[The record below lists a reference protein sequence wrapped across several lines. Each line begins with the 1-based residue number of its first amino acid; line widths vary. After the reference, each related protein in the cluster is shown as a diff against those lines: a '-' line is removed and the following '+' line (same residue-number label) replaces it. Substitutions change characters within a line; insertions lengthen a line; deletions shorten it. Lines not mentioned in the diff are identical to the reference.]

1 LARIFITGSS
11 DGLGLLAGN
20 HLAELGHEVVLH
32 ARNGTRADETRR
44 ASPLAAA
51 VIEGDVGTFAGAKLV
66 ADKANDMGV
75 FDAVLHNV
83 GVGYQDSRRLETL
96 DGVPLI
102 FAVNVMAPYL
112 LTALMH
118 RPRRLVYL
126 SSSMHLQAKPDVSDL
141 SWTRRRWDAPAAYC
155 ESKLYDL
162 TLAFAIAR
170 HWPDVV
176 SNAVDPG
183 WVPTRMGGM
192 SAPDDLFQGQCTQS
206 WLATSDDPGARLSGQ
221 YFRQLR
227 LSTPNRLAE
236 DTRFQDEFLAKCA
249 SLSGVLLKPV
259 VS

>member
-32 ARNGTRADETRR
+32 ARNGARADDTRR

-51 VIEGDVGTFAGAKLV
+51 VIEGDVSTFAGATLV
-66 ADKANDMGV
+66 AAKANAIGV

-83 GVGYQDSRRLETL
+83 GVGYQESRRLETI

-126 SSSMHLQAKPDVSDL
+126 V
-141 SWTRRRWDAPAAYC
+141 RRQN
-155 ESKLYDL
+155 
-162 TLAFAIAR
+162 IR
-170 HWPDVV
+170 HN
-176 SNAVDPG
+176 S
-183 WVPTRMGGM
+183 R
-192 SAPDDLFQGQCTQS
+192 
-206 WLATSDDPGARLSGQ
+206 R
-221 YFRQLR
+221 
-227 LSTPNRLAE
+227 RLAE
-236 DTRFQDEFLAKCA
+236 CGHRLGVDVRRRACGAA
-249 SLSGVLLKPV
+249 SADVRWSVA
-259 VS
+259 